1 MTFSIVARCS
11 RTGMF
16 GVAISS
22 SSPAV
27 AARCSYAQAG
37 VGVVAS
43 QNVTDP
49 SLGPKTLDLMARGAT
64 AAEAVEIVMR
74 AAAHREYRQVLA
86 VDAHGTSAIYSG
98 SNVLG
103 IWAEAR
109 EKDVACGGNLLANEK
124 VPAVMVDSF
133 LASRGDLGDRLIT
146 AMRTAVK
153 AGGEAGP
160 VRSAGLKLVRN
171 VAWPVADL
179 RCDWSEDCPIEQ
191 LARLWDIYKPQ
202 LEGYVTRAINPVN
215 APSFGVPGDR

>member
-37 VGVVAS
+37 VGAVAS

-49 SLGPKTLDLMARGAT
+49 SLGPKALDLLARGAT
-64 AAEAVEIVMR
+64 ASEAVEIVMR
-74 AAAHREYRQVLA
+74 TAAHKDYRQVLA
-86 VDAHGTSAIYSG
+86 VDAQGMSAIYSG
-98 SNVLG
+98 SKALG
-103 IWAEAR
+103 LWAEAR
-109 EKDVACGGNLLANEK
+109 DRDVASGGNLLANEN
-124 VPAVMVDSF
+124 VPAAMVASF
-133 LASRGDLGDRLIT
+133 RTSQGDLGDRLMT
-146 AMRTAVK
+146 ALRAALA

-160 VRSAGLKLVRN
+160 VRSAGLKLVRD
-171 VAWPVADL
+171 VSWPVADL

-191 LARLWDIYKPQ
+191 LARVWDIYKPQ
-202 LEGYVTRAINPVN
+202 LESYVTSAINPVD
-215 APSFGVPGDR
+215 APSYGVPGDR